1 MGTLKVPWSQDEALD
16 GSHVQIVAACD
27 ARGRVAIACYETSD
41 GGLPIPSLGLAAPRH
56 AAPVMRGARRV
67 APGTPRPAAAP
78 LALRVRGGVIEAAV
92 GIAQAAHALVTVDA
106 VLEALEQSI
115 SLSEVVLKTTAGRP
129 VVLTGL
135 QGAGRVLG
143 RASPPYPR

>member
-1 MGTLKVPWSQDEALD
+1 
-16 GSHVQIVAACD
+16 
-27 ARGRVAIACYETSD
+27 
-41 GGLPIPSLGLAAPRH
+41 
-56 AAPVMRGARRV
+56 MRGARRV